1 MSPLARCRLPPAI
14 PGNSKAALTRS
25 NLDGQ
30 ISSSHT
36 AHRLQM
42 YTLQNFPHR
51 QLALA
56 MDVFE
61 SFHVGGIHP
70 SDHFALADIAVRHGV
85 FEDEDEALDWLE
97 GDECDEDVKR
107 SYSVARK
114 LGIGGVPFLVF
125 QEKYA
130 GSGAMGIDGFTE
142 VCSACVNVAR
152 ANDSYSKKW
161 SGGRAWPAGTR
172 A

>member
-1 MSPLARCRLPPAI
+1 
-14 PGNSKAALTRS
+14 
-25 NLDGQ
+25 
-30 ISSSHT
+30 
-36 AHRLQM
+36 M

-61 SFHVGGIHP
+61 SFHVRGIHP
-70 SDHFALADIAVRHGV
+70 SDHFALADISVRHGV
-85 FEDEDEALDWLE
+85 FQDEDEALDWLE

-130 GSGAMGIDGFTE
+130 GSGAMGIDGFTD
-142 VCSACVNVAR
+142 VSCLYCASGSKGLMVAAR
-152 ANDSYSKKW
+152 GGDPKRGPRGRERDSLADVHRRES
-161 SGGRAWPAGTR
+161 
-172 A
+172 